1 VVVVERRFLAPEG
14 IYGRPWYRHV
24 LYAPGVTT
32 GYASWPLP
40 GLKLAVKEHDAAI
53 WDGEAR
59 KVVAALGAASAAL
72 GEATKLAR

>member
-1 VVVVERRFLAPEG
+1 
-14 IYGRPWYRHV
+14 V

-40 GLKLAVKEHDAAI
+40 GLKLAVKEHDNAI

-59 KVVAALGAASAAL
+59 KVLDALKAATTALGDARQ
-72 GEATKLAR
+72 LAR